1 MNNFE
6 KATLAMEIIRRED
19 PQRKTDEAVK
29 KTKRDILEKATLAME
44 ILQRED
50 PQRKVDEEVR
60 KAKLDINLSA
70 IQEMNEMR
78 RCT

>member
-1 MNNFE
+1 MNNF
-6 KATLAMEIIRRED
+6 
-19 PQRKTDEAVK
+19 
-29 KTKRDILEKATLAME
+29 EKATLAME